1 MNWRKNLP
9 DVTTWQPLT
18 DRAYVLSAGLEMT
31 CQAIQRRIIN
41 EAMIEEAFNIGN
53 YDAGPGLEDIVR
65 QELRRLLPSRYSV
78 DKGVVN
84 DGDGKTAGDCDILI
98 TNRIW
103 APVVKLGAT
112 SESRRVHFPV
122 EAVYSIVE
130 LKRTL
135 GFDELDRAMEKL
147 VKSSRLTRPEQKYGH
162 ITENQSFPVLN
173 QDRQILNPLYTIVLA
188 TKMKVGVQFRD
199 VAYRFGEINTHCR
212 RDEMVTAF
220 YVLDGGAA
228 WYSPLD
234 GSSGE
239 ATFMWDRHKRIGLRC
254 STQRPQD
261 VFYVFFRQLLS
272 HLTRSVLAVHEIRY
286 GLQKLPESEQIDFQD
301 AIYNR

>member
-162 ITENQSFPVLN
+162 ITENQSF
-173 QDRQILNPLYTIVLA
+173 
-188 TKMKVGVQFRD
+188 
-199 VAYRFGEINTHCR
+199 
-212 RDEMVTAF
+212 
-220 YVLDGGAA
+220 
-228 WYSPLD
+228 
-234 GSSGE
+234 
-239 ATFMWDRHKRIGLRC
+239 
-254 STQRPQD
+254 
-261 VFYVFFRQLLS
+261 
-272 HLTRSVLAVHEIRY
+272 RY
-286 GLQKLPESEQIDFQD
+286 
-301 AIYNR
+301 